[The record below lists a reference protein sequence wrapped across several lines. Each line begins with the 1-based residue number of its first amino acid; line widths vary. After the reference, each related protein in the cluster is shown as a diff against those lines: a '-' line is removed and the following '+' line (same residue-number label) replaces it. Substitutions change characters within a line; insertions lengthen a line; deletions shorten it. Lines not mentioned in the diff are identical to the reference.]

1 MMDLL
6 SWCRYV
12 TFDDEPT
19 HLYLARNEKIN
30 EIKKKRE
37 LNKKLSDSDI
47 DSDDHLDLQ
56 DVFKGHNIKPFSI
69 KNETNTWLMIKWTAE

>member
-1 MMDLL
+1 MKLLNNRYPFQWFKVVANLREDVMMDLI

-19 HLYLARNEKIN
+19 LLYLARNEKIN

-37 LNKKLSDSDI
+37 LNKK
-47 DSDDHLDLQ
+47 
-56 DVFKGHNIKPFSI
+56 
-69 KNETNTWLMIKWTAE
+69 

>member
-1 MMDLL
+1 MKMKLLNNRYPFQGYKVVANLREDVMMDFI

-37 LNKKLSDSDI
+37 
-47 DSDDHLDLQ
+47 
-56 DVFKGHNIKPFSI
+56 
-69 KNETNTWLMIKWTAE
+69 

>member
-6 SWCRYV
+6 SWSRYV

-30 EIKKKRE
+30 KIKIKKKRAKQKIIR
-37 LNKKLSDSDI
+37 L
-47 DSDDHLDLQ
+47 
-56 DVFKGHNIKPFSI
+56 
-69 KNETNTWLMIKWTAE
+69 

>member
-6 SWCRYV
+6 SWSRYV

-30 EIKKKRE
+30 EIKKEDLGVEVNSAIKAR
-37 LNKKLSDSDI
+37 KDSTKATLGDMEAKAT
-47 DSDDHLDLQ
+47 S
-56 DVFKGHNIKPFSI
+56 SI
-69 KNETNTWLMIKWTAE
+69 IAFF

>member
-1 MMDLL
+1 VVANLREDVMMDLL

-37 LNKKLSDSDI
+37 LNKK
-47 DSDDHLDLQ
+47 
-56 DVFKGHNIKPFSI
+56 
-69 KNETNTWLMIKWTAE
+69 